1 MGRSLAVSAAPEAV
15 SAVPE
20 AVSAVPEAVSAV
32 PEAESAEHLVG
43 CALVSAASLGQL
55 EAGI

>member
-1 MGRSLAVSAAPEAV
+1 MLGRSLAESAA
-15 SAVPE
+15 PE